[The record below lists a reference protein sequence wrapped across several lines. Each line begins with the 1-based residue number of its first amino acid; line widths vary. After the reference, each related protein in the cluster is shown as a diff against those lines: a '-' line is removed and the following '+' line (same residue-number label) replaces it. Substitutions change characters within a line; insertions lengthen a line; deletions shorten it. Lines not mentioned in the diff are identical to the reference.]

1 MAGEGQKAEPRAAT
15 ARKPRRPPRPRH
27 VPQRTCVGCGQERPK
42 RELVRVVRTPD
53 GHVVVD
59 PTGKKSGRGAYLCA
73 RRSCWDPGLNK
84 GRLEHV
90 LKTTI
95 SPEDRAGLD
104 AYVATLPAEPE
115 PAAAR
120 AGTRRPKASSRTA
133 SAKKAGEGSGA
144 SGA

>member
-1 MAGEGQKAEPRAAT
+1 MQGEATKAP

-27 VPQRTCVGCGQERPK
+27 VPQRTCVGCGQGRPK

-73 RRSCWDPGLNK
+73 RRSCWDLGLNK

-95 SPEDRAGLD
+95 TAEDRAGLD
-104 AYVATLPAEPE
+104 AFVATLPIEPE
-115 PAAAR
+115 VAASAT
-120 AGTRRPKASSRTA
+120 GPRRRKASER
-133 SAKKAGEGSGA
+133 SGA